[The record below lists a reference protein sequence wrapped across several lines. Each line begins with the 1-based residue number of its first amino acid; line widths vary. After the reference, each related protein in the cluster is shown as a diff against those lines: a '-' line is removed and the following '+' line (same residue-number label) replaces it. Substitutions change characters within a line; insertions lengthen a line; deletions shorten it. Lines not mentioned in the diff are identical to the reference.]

1 MTDNDID
8 NDPQQTTAAGDDTTG
23 DLASALKSLL
33 GSMEKYTKSMEKFL
47 GIHKELV
54 DFGEKSLEQDEE
66 FVKLHEKAP
75 DVPVWILALIKM
87 ALAKGEDS
95 QKVVCEFVN
104 RHEEAQEGVIQFV
117 ELAKAAHIGN
127 ERTDD
132 KV

>member
-1 MTDNDID
+1 M
-8 NDPQQTTAAGDDTTG
+8 
-23 DLASALKSLL
+23 
-33 GSMEKYTKSMEKFL
+33 
-47 GIHKELV
+47 

-104 RHEEAQEGVIQFV
+104 RHEEAQEGAIQFAA
-117 ELAKAAHIGN
+117 LAKAAHIRN
-127 ERTDD
+127 ERTDE
-132 KV
+132 KE